1 MMGSFYQCNNCRQ
14 NFGSTV
20 GNRPPTTVVPEP
32 TADSRSRNTM
42 NRRMIYDSP
51 PSSGVR
57 DNAAGADN
65 YWRALVW
72 SFRIIRRILLVTYF
86 LLRYIYR
93 RSKLIFWF
101 TIFILSSV
109 IAFIIVVNTYNVGLS
124 DIRTTYGT
132 SNEQKTE
139 ASGIPDVT
147 ELPEVTG
154 NAGEAPTITAPT
166 GTPPATLQTQDIIL
180 GTGEEVVATSTL
192 TVHYTLMSWSNGA
205 IVESSWSDG
214 QPPIVWSGP
223 LSGVISGWQQG
234 LPGAK
239 VGGRR
244 LLVIPA
250 DLAYGANG
258 SGPIGPNETLIF
270 VVDIVG
276 VS

>member
-20 GNRPPTTVVPEP
+20 GNRPPTTVARES
-32 TADSRSRNTM
+32 TANSGSRNTM
-42 NRRMIYDSP
+42 NQRMNFDSP
-51 PSSGVR
+51 TSSGVR

-72 SFRIIRRILLVTYF
+72 SFRIIRRILLVSYF
-86 LLRYIYR
+86 LLRKIYKS
-93 RSKLIFWF
+93 SKIKFWI
-101 TIFILSSV
+101 TIFILSSI
-109 IAFIIVVNTYNVGLS
+109 IAFIVVINTYNVGLS
-124 DIRTTYGT
+124 NIRTTYVT
-132 SNEQKTE
+132 SNEQETEESGLLE
-139 ASGIPDVT
+139 ASG
-147 ELPEVTG
+147 LPEVTG
-154 NAGEAPTITAPT
+154 NAGEAPTITAPS

-180 GTGEEVVATSTL
+180 GTGAEVLATSTL

-205 IVESSWSDG
+205 IVESSWTGG
-214 QPPIVWSGP
+214 QAPTFP
-223 LSGVISGWQQG
+223 LSGVIAGWQQG

-244 LLVIPA
+244 MLVIPA
-250 DLAYGANG
+250 DLAYGATG
-258 SGPIGPNETLIF
+258 AGPIAPNETLIF